1 MHYYTHTHTRARAPR
16 PANLFLFES
25 ARFLTCAAR
34 TTRTK
39 YRDEERGGHG
49 DRGRGGEG
57 GGGTVRGLPEY
68 LRRTVDLAC
77 IVSID

>member
-49 DRGRGGEG
+49 DRGRGGWRYCKRVARELKKNSLL
-57 GGGTVRGLPEY
+57 GLHCEH
-68 LRRTVDLAC
+68 
-77 IVSID
+77 